1 MSEAVTE
8 LPGRR
13 REPVEPRW
21 DPSVLGDETRGDGV
35 TLRRLLAVAALTRA
49 QTALLVDDLICRVER
64 RQRGGPSRLR
74 DDAVTVS
81 ETGRLTIA
89 WNGSATDGHAA
100 DESVARLLGS
110 IVTSCRCP
118 EWADR
123 VSESIG
129 EATDL
134 EDLMHRVRR
143 VVAAD
148 RDPAEESRVRSQLA
162 ALVAVVAGRRV
173 PDDPVVA
180 RAAAP
185 RGPGSG
191 AGTSLAPAGWYPPAG
206 SGWHRRRRRPSR
218 RQGVLGLVALLILVG
233 TLWAA
238 PRVWAELR
246 RGWDAVLN
254 PVDTAEP
261 NRIEPV
267 SPPPPEPGG
276 GRDEP
281 AASAGTTAPG
291 PVQVGAPASA
301 GPIRLVT
308 ATFANG
314 ECAPGRMC
322 AVRVDV
328 HLDSAARVGTVTW
341 ALNVYDRCS
350 GAVGA
355 SAEVSL
361 AAQPGDEEVYGI
373 SWADLPPGGALA
385 VAAVTSA
392 PATAA
397 SEPLS
402 VPAENATC

>member
-1 MSEAVTE
+1 M
-8 LPGRR
+8 P
-13 REPVEPRW
+13 
-21 DPSVLGDETRGDGV
+21 
-35 TLRRLLAVAALTRA
+35 LRRLLAVATLTRA
-49 QTALLVDDLICRVER
+49 QAALLVDDLICRLER
-64 RQRGGPSRLR
+64 RRHRCPSRLR

-100 DESVARLLGS
+100 DESAARLLRG
-110 IVTSCRCP
+110 IVTSCHCP
-118 EWADR
+118 EWAEQ
-123 VSESIG
+123 VNESID

-134 EDLMHRVRR
+134 ADLTHRVRHTI
-143 VVAAD
+143 AAG

-162 ALVAVVAGRRV
+162 ALVAVMTGRPF
-173 PDDPVVA
+173 PDGPAVA
-180 RAAAP
+180 RVDAP
-185 RGPGSG
+185 RSPDRG
-191 AGTSLAPAGWYPPAG
+191 AGTSLAPAGWYPPVR

-218 RQGVLGLVALLILVG
+218 RQGVLGLVAILILVG
-233 TLWAA
+233 TLWVA
-238 PRVWAELR
+238 PRAWEELR

-254 PVDTAEP
+254 PVDTGEP

-267 SPPPPEPGG
+267 SPPPPEPEGG
-276 GRDEP
+276 QDGS
-281 AASAGTTAPG
+281 AGGAGTTAPG

-328 HLDSAARVGTVTW
+328 HLDPTASAGTVTW

-350 GAVGA
+350 GAVGT

-361 AAQPGDEEVYGI
+361 AAQPGEEEVYGI
-373 SWADLPPGGALA
+373 SWADLPPGRALA

-392 PATAA
+392 PAAAA